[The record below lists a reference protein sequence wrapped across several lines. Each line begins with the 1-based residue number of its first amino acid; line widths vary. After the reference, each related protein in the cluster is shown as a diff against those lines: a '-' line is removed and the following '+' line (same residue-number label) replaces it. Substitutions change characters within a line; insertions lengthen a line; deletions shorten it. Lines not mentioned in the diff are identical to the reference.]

1 MKQRASFITAQSKKK
16 GGNMSMGVGMTQGSA
31 SHGAAGGGNTGGGGG
46 GNNKK
51 KKGKK

>member
-1 MKQRASFITAQSKKK
+1 MKQRASFIVAQSKKK
-16 GGNMSMGVGMTQGSA
+16 GGNMSMGVGMTQGSN
-31 SHGAAGGGNTGGGGG
+31 SHAPTTGSGGGG

>member
-1 MKQRASFITAQSKKK
+1 MKQRASYITALSKKK
-16 GGNMSMGVGMTQGSA
+16 GGNMSMGVGMTQGSSSHPA
-31 SHGAAGGGNTGGGGG
+31 SGGGSGSGGG